1 MKTKKIIA
9 MLISAIMLISA
20 VACTGEQ
27 GNGTTSSDAG
37 TTAESPA
44 TSADD
49 GTTTAEPTEPATDP
63 VTDPVTDPATTAADT
78 TPVSP
83 EAATVEVNWY
93 PGYVGSDKNSQGFVN
108 KIKVNGGSYS
118 YTDVITI
125 SKAGTKIYFTDDNTN
140 SNGDSG
146 FASAAAYVIS
156 SWKMENAEW
165 VLDTEGANY
174 RGCGKAESDISKVSD
189 DGKAVTYFYVTSK
202 DNENIRLCFRSGQS
216 TSFTPAD
223 YPTVYVQ
230 FTGEQGTV
238 GASQAEKEAFD
249 KYIAEEAAAV
259 KYPALKGLTVN
270 FLGDSY
276 FAGNGLNP
284 DYVWPSLLGKI
295 YGMNYTNYG
304 KNGSTMSDYVTTNN
318 PMVVRYKQMADNS
331 PDIVVFEGGKNDYNK
346 KVPIGKNDDTD
357 TKTFKG
363 ALNVLIDGL
372 RAKYPNAVLIAVTP
386 WKVSGTNGIG
396 NTVSSYADA
405 MREICAIK
413 GVACFSADDPAV
425 SGVDMTDAAFRAD
438 YSMNPT
444 DVSHLNFAGH
454 KLVLPKFEKFI
465 ADTYSAAKAN
475 R

>member
-20 VACTGEQ
+20 AACTGEQ
-27 GNGTTSSDAG
+27 GNGTTSSDAR

-49 GTTTAEPTEPATDP
+49 GPTTAEPTEPATDP

-93 PGYVGSDKNSQGFVN
+93 LGYVGSDKNSQGFVN

-331 PDIVVFEGGKNDYNK
+331 PDIVVFEGGKND
-346 KVPIGKNDDTD
+346 DTD

-475 R
+475 